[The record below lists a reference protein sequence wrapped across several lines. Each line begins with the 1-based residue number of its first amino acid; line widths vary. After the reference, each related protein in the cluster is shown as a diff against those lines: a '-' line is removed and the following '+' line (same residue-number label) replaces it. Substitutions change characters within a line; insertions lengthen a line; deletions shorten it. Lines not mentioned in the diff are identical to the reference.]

1 MRPRHRSLGVLFAL
15 VWSASYARAQDPS
28 TPPTTAAWRLV
39 PRDTLVSPR
48 LAEPSGLAIDAFGRL
63 WVSDAALHRVVRLS
77 DDGSALDE
85 TGALGSEPGQF
96 RRPGALAVTGAL
108 GVAVLDLENR
118 RVSLYDHHLRLL
130 GAACDLAA
138 PALEDRIGR
147 ITPVALA
154 ADRGG
159 AIHVADGDR
168 DRVLVF
174 DFAGTF
180 LREWGG
186 FGGRAGGFA
195 GLMGLASDGR
205 GSLVTIERPRSRPR
219 RGEADSTVGRA
230 RVQWLDAG
238 GRVVRSVWTPV
249 WAAGAGEQA
258 FALALDASGR
268 VAIVGERSG
277 QVCVLAA
284 DGTPLLVQGGLRSPR
299 AVVFAADGAL
309 LLAEAG
315 AGRIVRS
322 TLLAHRGE

>member
-1 MRPRHRSLGVLFAL
+1 MRPRAPFLGSVLVLVAL
-15 VWSASYARAQDPS
+15 
-28 TPPTTAAWRLV
+28 TAAHVAAADDAAVRDTTWRLV
-39 PRDTLVSPR
+39 PRDTLVSSR

-63 WVSDAALHRVVRLS
+63 WVSDAALHRVVRFS
-77 DDGSALDE
+77 DDGTALDE

-96 RRPGALAVTGAL
+96 RRPCALAVTGAL

-147 ITPVALA
+147 VTPVALA

-168 DRVLVF
+168 DRILLF

-186 FGGRAGGFA
+186 FGGRAGGFS
-195 GLMGLASDGR
+195 GLMGLAANGR
-205 GSLVTIERPRSRPR
+205 GTLITIERPRSRSR
-219 RGEADSTVGRA
+219 RADADSLVGRA

-238 GRVVRSVWTPV
+238 GRVVRSVWTPT
-249 WAAGAGEQA
+249 WAAGAAEQA
-258 FALALDASGR
+258 FAVAVDATGR

-277 QVCVLAA
+277 QVCVLAP
-284 DGTPLLVQGGLRSPR
+284 DGGALVMQAGLRSPR
-299 AVVFAADGAL
+299 GVVFGADGAL
-309 LLAEAG
+309 LVAEAG
-315 AGRIVRS
+315 AARIVRFALRS
-322 TLLAHRGE
+322 PGGE

>member
-1 MRPRHRSLGVLFAL
+1 MRPRAPFLGSVLVL
-15 VWSASYARAQDPS
+15 VCLMAAHVAAADGTAVRD
-28 TPPTTAAWRLV
+28 TTWRLV
-39 PRDTLVSPR
+39 PRDTLVSSR

-63 WVSDAALHRVVRLS
+63 WVSDAALHRVVRFS
-77 DDGSALDE
+77 DDGTALDE

-118 RVSLYDHHLRLL
+118 RVSIYDHHLRLL

-138 PALEDRIGR
+138 PTLEDRIGR
-147 ITPVALA
+147 VTPVALA

-168 DRVLVF
+168 DRILLF

-186 FGGRAGGFA
+186 FGGRTGGFS
-195 GLMGLASDGR
+195 GLMGLAANGR
-205 GSLVTIERPRSRPR
+205 GTLITIERPRSRPR
-219 RGEADSTVGRA
+219 RADADSLVGRA

-238 GRVVRSVWTPV
+238 GRVVRSVWTPA
-249 WAAGAGEQA
+249 WAAGAAEQA
-258 FALALDASGR
+258 FAVAVDASGR

-277 QVCVLAA
+277 QVCVLAP
-284 DGTPLLVQGGLRSPR
+284 DGGALVMQAGLRSPR
-299 AVVFAADGAL
+299 GVVFGADGAL
-309 LLAEAG
+309 LVAEAG
-315 AGRIVRS
+315 AARIVRF
-322 TLLAHRGE
+322 TLRSPGGE

>member
-1 MRPRHRSLGVLFAL
+1 MRPRHGMFAVVLALAWGVTR
-15 VWSASYARAQDPS
+15 VWADGPASEPS
-28 TPPTTAAWRLV
+28 SDAWRLV
-39 PRDTLVSPR
+39 PRDTLVSSR

-77 DDGSALDE
+77 DDGAALDE

-138 PALEDRIGR
+138 TALEDRIGR
-147 ITPVALA
+147 VTPVGLA

-168 DRVLVF
+168 DRILVF
-174 DFAGTF
+174 DFSGAF

-195 GLMGLASDGR
+195 GLMGIASDGR
-205 GSLVTIERPRSRPR
+205 GTLVTIERPRARPR
-219 RGEADSTVGRA
+219 RTEADSTVGRA

-249 WAAGAGEQA
+249 WAAGAGESS
-258 FALALDASGR
+258 FALAVAATGQ

-277 QVCVLAA
+277 QVCLLAA
-284 DGTPLLVQGGLRSPR
+284 DGTPLVVQGGFRSPR

-309 LLAEAG
+309 LVAEAG
-315 AGRIVRS
+315 AARIVRS
-322 TLLAHRGE
+322 TLLAPGGE

>member
-1 MRPRHRSLGVLFAL
+1 MRPRARFLVAAL
-15 VWSASYARAQDPS
+15 LLMGGALTRPAFGDAAAQD
-28 TPPTTAAWRLV
+28 TAWRLV
-39 PRDTLVSPR
+39 PRDTLVSSR

-63 WVSDAALHRVVRLS
+63 WVSDAALHRVVRFS
-77 DDGSALDE
+77 DDGAALDE

-96 RRPGALAVTGAL
+96 RRPGGLAVTGAL

-147 ITPVALA
+147 VTPVALA

-168 DRVLVF
+168 DRILLF

-195 GLMGLASDGR
+195 GLMGLASNGR
-205 GSLVTIERPRSRPR
+205 GTLVSIERPRSRPR
-219 RGEADSTVGRA
+219 RAEADSTVGRA

-238 GRVVRSVWTPV
+238 GRVLRSAWTPV
-249 WAAGAGEQA
+249 WAVGAAEQS
-258 FALALDASGR
+258 FALAVDAAGR

-277 QVCVLAA
+277 QVCVLSP
-284 DGTPLLVQGGLRSPR
+284 DGVALVHAGGLRAPR
-299 AVVFAADGAL
+299 GVVFGADGAL
-309 LLAEAG
+309 LVAEAG
-315 AGRIVRS
+315 AARIVRF
-322 TLLAHRGE
+322 TLLAPGGE